1 MKLTRPTQADLNEM
15 SHADKDA
22 FILFLF
28 DAFEQLKKRADELE
42 NTVKKTSRNSG
53 IPPSM
58 DGLKKAQRLH
68 GNQWGEDQAGKPGTK
83 AGLAAGPTN
92 QATLCIC
99 IRKEHAPAVLG
110 CPH

>member
-15 SHADKDA
+15 SHAEKDA
-22 FILFLF
+22 PILFLF
-28 DAFEQLKKRADELE
+28 DAFEQLKKRVDELE

-58 DGLKKAQRLH
+58 DGLKKGAATPRKP
-68 GNQWGEDQAGKPGTK
+68 GERRPGGQAGHKGRTRCR
-83 AGLAAGPTN
+83 ADQT
-92 QATLCIC
+92 TLCIC

-110 CPH
+110 YPH